1 MSMSPFLSWVLM
13 LSLAVLAWLGASRFG
28 AWLDRVMSDDLSAAR
43 RRDEALKVMERWHP
57 SQGPRPVHSV
67 NAEADAR
74 HAACTCRT
82 VLPGVYD
89 PDPWARR
96 VPDPSCPVHK
106 ES

>member
-28 AWLDRVMSDDLSAAR
+28 DWLDRVMSDDLSAAR

-67 NAEADAR
+67 NVEADAR
-74 HAACTCRT
+74 HAACVC
-82 VLPGVYD
+82 GD
-89 PDPWARR
+89 PANPYKR
-96 VPDPSCPVHK
+96 CPVHGWEK